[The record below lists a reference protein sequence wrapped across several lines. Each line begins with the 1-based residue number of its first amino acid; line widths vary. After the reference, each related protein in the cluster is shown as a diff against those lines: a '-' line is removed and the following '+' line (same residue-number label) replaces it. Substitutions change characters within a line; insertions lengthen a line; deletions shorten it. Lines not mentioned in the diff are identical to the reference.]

1 MHKAG
6 KMEKVKP
13 LYERHYQ
20 ISSLLMVDCLTTI
33 MTGILELFHTEL
45 LRDDISLQ
53 YTSSVIISGL
63 SDGVARGGLPQRKL
77 TLTVP
82 VSWT

>member
-1 MHKAG
+1 MHKTG
-6 KMEKVKP
+6 KKEKVKP

-45 LRDDISLQ
+45 LLLAGALDRAQGKD
-53 YTSSVIISGL
+53 
-63 SDGVARGGLPQRKL
+63 VA
-77 TLTVP
+77 
-82 VSWT
+82 

>member
-6 KMEKVKP
+6 KKEKVKP

-53 YTSSVIISGL
+53 YTSSVSMSGV
-63 SDGVARGGLPQRKL
+63 VARGVLPQRKL